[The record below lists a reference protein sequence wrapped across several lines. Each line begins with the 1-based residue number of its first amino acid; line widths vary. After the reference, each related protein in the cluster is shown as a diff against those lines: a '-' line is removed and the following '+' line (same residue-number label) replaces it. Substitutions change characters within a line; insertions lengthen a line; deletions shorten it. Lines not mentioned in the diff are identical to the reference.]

1 MKAVI
6 GLLVILLTGCA
17 GSDPAQYQYY
27 RFDSAPGTPSQTSDA
42 DTGPTH
48 KTNTH
53 RVYVDQVNI
62 IGVADQQALIQYIAQ
77 HKVHIANYHYW
88 AEHPKLLLTKET
100 LSSLNNAGFFPVLSA
115 HASDTK
121 PGDYRL
127 LIEVSDLAGHYQQ
140 GAILRGAWHLYQITE
155 NGNELRHV
163 RHFEFQSA
171 LSQDGFNALVSAHQI
186 NWRKL
191 MDQLHTELGK

>member
-6 GLLVILLTGCA
+6 GLLVIILAGCA
-17 GSDPAQYQYY
+17 GSEPAQYQYY
-27 RFDSAPGTPSQTSDA
+27 RFGSAPVTSSQTSDA
-42 DTGPTH
+42 AE
-48 KTNTH
+48 KNTH

-62 IGVADQQALIQYIAQ
+62 IGVADQQALIQYVTQ

-100 LSSLNNAGFFPVLSA
+100 LSSLNNAGFSPVLSA
-115 HASDTK
+115 HASDIK

-140 GAILRGAWHLYQITE
+140 GAILKGAWHLYQITE
-155 NGNELRHV
+155 NGNELRQV
-163 RHFEFQSA
+163 KHFEFESA

-186 NWRKL
+186 NWNKL
-191 MDQLHTELGK
+191 MGQLHTELAQ

>member
-6 GLLVILLTGCA
+6 GLLVIILAGCTG
-17 GSDPAQYQYY
+17 SKPAQYQYY
-27 RFDSAPGTPSQTSDA
+27 RFDSAPVTSSQTSDA
-42 DTGPTH
+42 AE
-48 KTNTH
+48 KNIH

-62 IGVADQQALIQYIAQ
+62 IGVADQQALIQYVTQ

-100 LSSLNNAGFFPVLSA
+100 LSSLNNAGFAPVLSA
-115 HASDTK
+115 HGSDIK

-140 GAILRGAWHLYQITE
+140 GAILKGAWHLYQITE

-163 RHFEFQSA
+163 RHFEFETA
-171 LSQDGFNALVSAHQI
+171 LSQDGFNALVSAHQK

-191 MDQLHTELGK
+191 MEQLHTELRR